1 MIGCI
6 LGFCGNCKEK
16 KDMQNITKNT
26 LKNGQTANYGNCPT
40 CKNKMFKVTGKK
52 NEGLI
57 VG

>member
-1 MIGCI
+1 MVTIG
-6 LGFCGNCKEK
+6 LCGNCKENK
-16 KDMQNITKNT
+16 EMQNITADT
-26 LKNGQTANYGNCPT
+26 LKNGQTENYGNCPT